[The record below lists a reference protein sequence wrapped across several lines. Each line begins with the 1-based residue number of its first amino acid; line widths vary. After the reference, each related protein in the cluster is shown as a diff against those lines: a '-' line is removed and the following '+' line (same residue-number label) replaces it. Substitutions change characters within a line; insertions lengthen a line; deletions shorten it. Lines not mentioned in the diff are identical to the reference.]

1 MQGTYLNNESPLH
14 SELSVAASEIRN
26 FNWANSPLG
35 SESHWPPNL
44 LTALTI
50 CLGSSLPMLI
60 AWGPKFII
68 FHNDAWRKVSATNR
82 SLIGVSSKD
91 AWLNSWDKIRQ
102 AFTEIIETGRPSQA
116 EESILPLRHDDRYI
130 VKASS
135 SLVPI
140 FGNSGQVD
148 GIFAT
153 VTQIPGDLVDRR
165 EHLLKESEERFTNM
179 ADHAPVIVWVT
190 NTEGYCTY
198 VNRRWYEFTGQT
210 QDEALGHGWMTVIHS
225 DDQRHSFEAYVA
237 ANKNREAFGLDF
249 RIRRSDGEYRWII
262 GVAAPRFSDDGEF
275 LGYIGSIIDITER
288 KQAETDRESFL
299 SALRDLNE
307 TLESKVAERTAE
319 LLSAN
324 ERLLAEAK
332 EREKVEEALRQ
343 AQKMETIGQ
352 LTGGIAHDFNNLLT
366 IIMGNL
372 ESILRRIDK
381 ENIDTTTLK
390 KLADNAFFGAQR
402 AASLT
407 QRLLAFSRRQSL
419 DPQSLD
425 LNKLMMGMDDILHRT
440 LGEKISIQTILSD
453 DLWTIHADYNQLENA
468 LLNLAVNAR
477 DAMQSGGK
485 LIIETA
491 NTHLDEKYTAQHT
504 DVTPGHY
511 VVIAISDT
519 GSGMPKEI
527 MDKAFE
533 PFFTTKDVGQGTGLG
548 LSQVYGFVRQ
558 SGGHVKIYSEI
569 GVGTCVKIY
578 LPRLQTQEIKVRQ
591 ETGNKFIAGNESETI
606 LVVEDEHEIQSHTT
620 SILHELGY
628 NVIAAS
634 YGQEALNLL
643 EKNSNV
649 SLLFTDIGLPGGM
662 SGQQLAEAVR
672 HRWPRIKILFTT
684 GYAQNAYGDD
694 WKSMADMQL
703 ITKPFTYADL
713 SIKLRSTLD
722 TPAINPCIL
731 VVEDE
736 PLVRMVTT
744 DDLKLLGCRVEEAV
758 TAKEALIKINTLGM
772 TIDAAVIDLGL
783 PDLKGDGLV
792 KELRKLRSDIPIVIA
807 SGYGDPLVQ
816 KQFAHDRL
824 IVFLEKPYL
833 GSQLAEVLGKI
844 GIKLARAS
852 IP

>member
-1 MQGTYLNNESPLH
+1 
-14 SELSVAASEIRN
+14 
-26 FNWANSPLG
+26 
-35 SESHWPPNL
+35 
-44 LTALTI
+44 
-50 CLGSSLPMLI
+50 MLI
-60 AWGPKFII
+60 AWGPQFII

-82 SLIGVSSKD
+82 SLIGVSAKD

-102 AFTEIIETGRPSQA
+102 AFAEIIKTGRPSQA

-140 FGNSGQVD
+140 FGSSGQVD

-210 QDEALGHGWMTVIHS
+210 QDEALGHGWMTVIHP
-225 DDQRHSFEAYVA
+225 DDQKHSFEAYVA

-249 RIRRSDGEYRWII
+249 RIRRADGEYRWII
-262 GVAAPRFSDDGEF
+262 GVAAPRFSDDGQF

-324 ERLLAEAK
+324 EKLLAEAK

-372 ESILRRIDK
+372 ESLLRRIDR
-381 ENIDTTTLK
+381 ENIDPSTLK

-407 QRLLAFSRRQSL
+407 QRLLAFSRRQPL
-419 DPQSLD
+419 DPQAFD
-425 LNKLMMGMDDILHRT
+425 LNKLMIGMDDILHRT

-453 DLWTIHADYNQLENA
+453 NLWTIHADYNQLENA

-477 DAMQSGGK
+477 DAMQGGGK
-485 LIIETA
+485 LVIETA
-491 NTHLDEKYTAQHT
+491 NIHLDEKYAGQHT
-504 DVTPGHY
+504 DVTPGQY

-519 GSGMPKEI
+519 GSGMSKEVI
-527 MDKAFE
+527 DKAFE

-578 LPRLQTQEIKVRQ
+578 LPRLYTQEINVHQGTENKFMA
-591 ETGNKFIAGNESETI
+591 GNKSETI

-620 SILHELGY
+620 AILHELGY

-634 YGQEALNLL
+634 HGQEALNLL
-643 EKNSNV
+643 EKNSSA

-662 SGQQLAEAVR
+662 SGQKLADEVR
-672 HRWPRIKILFTT
+672 HRWPWIKILFTT
-684 GYAQNAYGDD
+684 GYAQNAFGDD

-713 SIKLRSTLD
+713 SVKLRSMLD
-722 TPAINPCIL
+722 APAISPCIL

-758 TAKEALIKINTLGM
+758 TAKEALIKINALGM
-772 TIDAAVIDLGL
+772 TINAAVIDLGL

-807 SGYGDPLVQ
+807 SGYGDPFVQ
-816 KQFAHDRL
+816 KQFADDRL
-824 IVFLEKPYL
+824 IAFLEKPYL

-844 GIKLARAS
+844 GIKLAKTS
-852 IP
+852 IS